1 MRSNLSGTFKPTPPA
16 WSVPTHTLTES
27 PLPLRASWFV
37 DSEGEKMAASEAE
50 TMRKQTD
57 HFLNPEDPGH
67 LQDSVQ
73 ESVLDFLLNE
83 VGGDLKSLKKAG
95 DLLERLREENTE
107 LEEQVLSVS
116 CSVPPKVSAALN
128 AAEDAQCS
136 VEKLLQRE
144 RVISNTLHQHLQG
157 AQSWMDNL
165 SQTLNQVDTI
175 ERHMKYLRCLHH
187 VEELSAAVQQCLMTS
202 SVWEAIRAVDSMA
215 GLDAGL
221 NESGCIYLRDFVRK
235 TLLFWHKI
243 IKDRLSSDFEKV
255 LTQLHWP
262 IISPPTQSLTPTANG
277 QEIHSQLELL
287 VTQLLALQT
296 SDDLISQRAS
306 VSFVSSFPP
315 GSSATPLSQAPP
327 LCLPIQIMLLPLN
340 RRFRYHFYGNRQTNS
355 LSKPEWYLTQVL
367 MWIGNSSTFMEEKI
381 QPILDRA
388 GASISARV
396 ELCRGL
402 LSLVQEKV
410 SSDASKL
417 LYEDALFCH
426 LVEEVLQFEKEL
438 RSNHSYP
445 AVLPGLLHLL
455 LEDSIL
461 QKWLTVEKK
470 MAVEKMDA
478 MLSADGAWSSQ
489 YKDISD
495 LDELKAPD
503 CAETF
508 MTLLQVI
515 TERYRPLPSPS
526 AQLKFLELQREL
538 VDDFRI
544 RLTQVMK
551 EESRSPLSARYCAIL
566 NAVNYICT
574 ILGDWGDNVFFLQ
587 LQQAAVSL
595 EEEAVLG
602 GLGVMEVGRLASLE
616 GSLFEGLLSLLDRL
630 KADMM
635 GRLLEWTMREITEKS
650 KPYCMD
656 RWLSLPSQH
665 DVSTMMLSSSAC
677 PVMLCVRDRLLNLH
691 QVLSLSLFQ
700 LAWQGLA
707 ERLDNFLY
715 QEVIL
720 CNHFSEGGAAQ
731 LQFDM
736 NRNLF
741 PLFGHYCKRPENFFK
756 HVKEACIVLCL
767 SVGSAILLKNL
778 LKESEEENRECVGAG
793 DPSPESALN
802 ELGVFCLAACDVL
815 ILLNLR
821 ASWPGQ

>member
-1 MRSNLSGTFKPTPPA
+1 
-16 WSVPTHTLTES
+16 
-27 PLPLRASWFV
+27 
-37 DSEGEKMAASEAE
+37 MAAPAAAE
-50 TMRKQTD
+50 RTTD
-57 HFLNPEDPGH
+57 SLLNPANKTNHGSETS
-67 LQDSVQ
+67 SVAPK
-73 ESVLDFLLNE
+73 EPPDFVVDFVVKE
-83 VGGDLKSLKKAG
+83 VGSDLKSLKNVG
-95 DLLERLREENTE
+95 ELLEKLREENMA

-116 CSVPPKVSAALN
+116 SSVPPKVSAALC
-128 AAEDAQCS
+128 AAEEARCS
-136 VEKLLQRE
+136 LEELLQRE
-144 RVISNTLHQHLQG
+144 RLVSNKLHQHLQG
-157 AQSWMDNL
+157 AQPWMDRL
-165 SQTLNQVDTI
+165 GQTFNQVDII
-175 ERHMKYLRCLHH
+175 ERHLKYLRCLQHI
-187 VEELSAAVQQCLMTS
+187 EELSAAVQQCLMTS

-215 GLDAGL
+215 ALDAGL
-221 NESGCIYLRDFVRK
+221 SQSGCSHLQDFLRE
-235 TLLFWHKI
+235 TLHFWHKI
-243 IKDRLSSDFEKV
+243 IKDRLANDFEKI

-262 IISPPTQSLTPTANG
+262 IISPPTQSLTPAANS
-277 QEIHSQLELL
+277 QEISSQLDLL

-306 VSFVSSFPP
+306 ASSQGAPSTQMVST
-315 GSSATPLSQAPP
+315 ATPLSQEPP
-327 LCLPIQIMLLPLN
+327 LCLPIQIMLLPLGK
-340 RRFRYHFYGNRQTNS
+340 RFRYHFYGNRQTNS

-367 MWIGNSSTFMEEKI
+367 MWMSNSSAFMEEKI

-388 GASISARV
+388 GVAISARV

-402 LSLVQEKV
+402 LCLVQEKV
-410 SSDASKL
+410 ASDASRL
-417 LYEDALFCH
+417 LYDDVLFCH

-438 RSNHSYP
+438 RSNQSYP

-455 LEDSIL
+455 LDDAIL

-478 MLSADGAWSSQ
+478 MLSAEGAWSSQ

-495 LDELKAPD
+495 MDELKAPD

-515 TERYRPLPSPS
+515 TERYRALPCPS
-526 AQLKFLELQREL
+526 AQLKFLGLQREL

-551 EESRSPLSARYCAIL
+551 EESRCPLGPRYCAIL
-566 NAVNYICT
+566 NAVNYIST

-595 EEEAVLG
+595 GEEVLQ
-602 GLGVMEVGRLASLE
+602 GLGVIELGRLASLE
-616 GSLFEGLLSLLDRL
+616 GSLFEGLLGLLDRL
-630 KADMM
+630 KGDMM
-635 GRLLEWTMREITEKS
+635 GRLLEWTMREITENA
-650 KPYCMD
+650 KPYCQD

-665 DVSTMMLSSSAC
+665 DQSTMTLSSSAC
-677 PVMLCVRDRLLNLH
+677 PMMLCVRDRLLHLH

-715 QEVIL
+715 QDVIL
-720 CNHFSEGGAAQ
+720 SNHFSDGGAAQ

-736 NRNLF
+736 TRNLF

-756 HVKEACIVLCL
+756 HVKEAYIILCL
-767 SVGSAILLKNL
+767 NIGSALLLRNL
-778 LKESEEENRECVGAG
+778 LKESAEEVRDWAITG

-802 ELGVFCLAACDVL
+802 ELGVYCLAPCDVL
-815 ILLNLR
+815 ILLNLK
-821 ASWPGQ
+821 ASLPGQ